1 MAFLG
6 KTKFIDN
13 TGNFNN
19 EKFLKLLDDARYALK
34 TWKKP
39 AWIVKKTTEQIII
52 GWISRKEVWQFINKL
67 SNFLNSW
74 IDLKTAFWI
83 LHKQVKNQKLKKIVN
98 EIRLNLDHGLS
109 VSDTMRQYSKYFDPF
124 IISLIIVWEKTWTLP
139 RVLTELDKKLLES
152 IELKAKIRWALI
164 YPAILIFIT
173 LAMVTFMMTFI
184 IPKITESFKKTN
196 VEVPALTQF
205 MINVSDFIVNHWI
218 ILISVLIWIIVG
230 FFALKKIYYW
240 QLFFSWISMRLPVF
254 WFIVRQWNII
264 AFINSFSL
272 LLDSGVL
279 MLEALE
285 TASNVVTNM
294 YYKKEIIKIKNE
306 VETWIKIS
314 NAMWLSSGS
323 KETTFSSK
331 YFAEDFVHMVNVWE
345 ETWTIWKSMERVWV
359 NYSKELERY
368 IWNLMTMLEPF
379 IIVFVWAM
387 VWVIVIA
394 IMLPFFNLAKVASKM

>member
-1 MAFLG
+1 MAFLS
-6 KTKFIDN
+6 KTKFIDS

-52 GWISRKEVWQFINKL
+52 GGISRKEVWQFINKL

-98 EIRLNLDHGLS
+98 EIRLNLDHWLS
-109 VSDTMRQYSKYFDPF
+109 VSDTMRQYQKYFDPF
-124 IISLIIVWEKTWTLP
+124 IISLIIVGEKTWTLP

-164 YPAILIFIT
+164 YPAILISIT
-173 LAMVTFMMTFI
+173 LLMVIGMMTFI
-184 IPKITESFKKTN
+184 LPKITESFKKTN
-196 VEVPALTQF
+196 VEIPGLTKTLMNISDF
-205 MINVSDFIVNHWI
+205 MINHWI
-218 ILISVLIWIIVG
+218 ILGGSFIWLIIL
-230 FFALKKIYYW
+230 FFIFRKIYYW
-240 QLFFSWISMRLPVF
+240 QLLFSWISMRLPVF

-272 LLDSGVL
+272 LLDSWVL

-285 TASNVVTNM
+285 TSSNVVTNM

-314 NAMWLSSGS
+314 NAMGLSSWS
-323 KETTFSSK
+323 KETSFSSK
-331 YFAEDFVHMVNVWE
+331 YFPEDFVHMVNVWE

-379 IIVFVWAM
+379 IIVFVGAM
-387 VWVIVIA
+387 VWTIVIA

>member
-1 MAFLG
+1 MAFIS

-13 TGNFNN
+13 TWNFNN

-39 AWIVKKTTEQIII
+39 AWIVKKTTQQIII
-52 GWISRKEVWQFINKL
+52 GWISKKEVWQFINKL

-83 LHKQVKNQKLKKIVN
+83 LHKQVKNEKLKRIVN

-196 VEVPALTQF
+196 VEIPALTQF
-205 MINVSDFIVNHWI
+205 MIDVSDFMTNHWI
-218 ILISVLIWIIVG
+218 ILLSALFWIIA
-230 FFALKKIYYW
+230 FFFTMKKIYIW
-240 QLFFSWISMRLPVF
+240 QKIFSWISMRLPVF

-272 LLDSGVL
+272 LLDSWVL

-294 YYKKEIIKIKNE
+294 YYRMEIIKIKNE
-306 VETWIKIS
+306 VETWIKVS
-314 NAMWLSSGS
+314 NAMWLSTWS

-331 YFAEDFVHMVNVWE
+331 YFSEDFVHMVNVWE